1 MTVSMQVSRNE
12 YTGNGATTQYDFT
25 FRIMDKSDLLVQTL
39 DASETITT
47 LTLDADYSVTGVN
60 RYPGGKVVLNT
71 PLPDGYK
78 ISIER
83 SIPVTQETSIRNQ
96 GGFFPEIHEDAFDK
110 LTMLV
115 QQVYGWWSGLA
126 LKKPSWLAN
135 YYDAMNNRIRNLRDP
150 SQAQDAATK
159 GYTDS
164 ADSNL
169 QQQIT
174 DNFQKTLRVPEGSIP
189 VITSVSSRRNSI
201 FGWDSNGKQ
210 IPVFSMTETA
220 DLAIK
225 LASHEPGLGA
235 NLVDLEGAG
244 TVYDA
249 LTRVN
254 VLRFGADPTGRSD
267 SSAAARKARD
277 FAVARGINELY
288 FPAGWDYVCADYIE
302 DIYLP
307 GDDGTVN
314 PAWVGVNGDV
324 NIAPELQYKAKTF
337 CRLPRGMRITG
348 DGKHATRIRGN
359 WNNASSTIPTTI
371 GDVPASAGYGFF
383 WSNNNNKSAAN
394 GHGIVGVTLAQYF
407 VARGGDGIM
416 VESLEDDLII
426 EDCYF
431 SGIFQGA
438 ERCKSHWLEEKRI
451 YAPTIVG
458 GHWLQRNNTQTVS
471 QLPPY
476 PATDAW
482 TLGWCDAWT
491 YGTHHHT
498 QYQGVWGS
506 RHVDGDKFFDN
517 MYFKSRNTLTYANG
531 GRLSNNSNNPASIPK
546 WEGVVGRARVLLSRY
561 GRQINSN
568 GTDFFKSMGEHR
580 TPYYC
585 ATPGGNNVIH
595 DCFLEAIGLVDNRMA
610 AGGGNYFGIAVPD
623 PLNPGQS
630 GIGYMV
636 GVGGIQLANYTTS
649 ARLQHAPLVSSTNRL
664 YGSQQYV
671 NFVKVATDNFE
682 MERRS
687 VWDGSNTTIKY
698 QRNNNDCFS
707 QPIAFSLG
715 GEKLNYSVL
724 SFTPGITIGG
734 VANSSLTG
742 NGYLVKTGRQLV
754 MRCRFT
760 ASSALDL
767 PTGAVKI
774 TGLPYSIPNN
784 IYGISFGFAYCPQL
798 VNSISVFTRVGDV
811 ATEIN
816 LIKDSKG
823 TALDGDDFSTT
834 QAIFLWVEM
843 TATILE

>member
-1 MTVSMQVSRNE
+1 MADNFPQYPATSFDQAVDLTIYASNQLGDVINGDATSVVSTESGDIPTLRKALIDNFYFKNPIQWNPGNTNTVFNQLYVFDTDNINKGWYYAPTATLSNPILMGTTPVGDANWKLYSLVSKETNIEAIARVFGLKKRQVGYLSTATAVDS
-12 YTGNGATTQYDFT
+12 YTILYDENTQTCWYRGGATGTPVNW
-25 FRIMDKSDLLVQTL
+25 IVEDKSLML
-39 DASETITT
+39 TT
-47 LTLDADYSVTGVN
+47 SNGSYILYAGYSG
-60 RYPGGKVVLNT
+60 
-71 PLPDGYK
+71 D
-78 ISIER
+78 
-83 SIPVTQETSIRNQ
+83 
-96 GGFFPEIHEDAFDK
+96 
-110 LTMLV
+110 
-115 QQVYGWWSGLA
+115 
-126 LKKPSWLAN
+126 
-135 YYDAMNNRIRNLRDP
+135 
-150 SQAQDAATK
+150 
-159 GYTDS
+159 
-164 ADSNL
+164 
-169 QQQIT
+169 
-174 DNFQKTLRVPEGSIP
+174 TLRQDLGSI
-189 VITSVSSRRNSI
+189 
-201 FGWDSNGKQ
+201 Q
-210 IPVFSMTETA
+210 
-220 DLAIK
+220 
-225 LASHEPGLGA
+225 PGLGA
-235 NLVDLEGAG
+235 DLVGLEGAG

-254 VLRFGADPTGRSD
+254 VLRFGADPTGQTD

-277 FAVARGINELY
+277 FAVARGINEIY

-438 ERCKSHWLEEKRI
+438 ERCKSHWLEEKRV

-498 QYQGVWGS
+498 QYQGAWGS

-595 DCFLEAIGLVDNRMA
+595 DCFLEAIGLVDNRME

-649 ARLQHAPLVSSTNRL
+649 ARLQHAPLVSSANRL

-671 NFVKVATDNFE
+671 NFVKVATNNFE

-754 MRCRFT
+754 IRCRFT

-774 TGLPYSIPNN
+774 TGLPYSIPSNL
-784 IYGISFGFAYCPQL
+784 YGISFGFAYCPQL
-798 VNSISVFTRVGDV
+798 VNSISVFPRVSDV

>member
-1 MTVSMQVSRNE
+1 M
-12 YTGNGATTQYDFT
+12 ATTDTQQTAQFAAQAAVSAAEAKQYLLSIEQPVIDISESVADAQNAAAAAEMARDQAQGIST
-25 FRIMDKSDLLVQTL
+25 SLVQTIDSQL
-39 DASETITT
+39 SEQEIQFE
-47 LTLDADYSVTGVN
+47 SQMN
-60 RYPGGKVVLNT
+60 
-71 PLPDGYK
+71 
-78 ISIER
+78 IQQSSFESSQSER
-83 SIPVTQETSIRNQ
+83 ESSFEEKSNEFESRFSSQLSTQESTFSESQTDKENRFQQFLLSSGYQFLGDYENGPYVFSELNQYIEYSGNSYRIASASDIGFTTTGTDATSFASDVTHFVLMD
-96 GGFFPEIHEDAFDK
+96 GD
-110 LTMLV
+110 
-115 QQVYGWWSGLA
+115 
-126 LKKPSWLAN
+126 
-135 YYDAMNNRIRNLRDP
+135 
-150 SQAQDAATK
+150 
-159 GYTDS
+159 
-164 ADSNL
+164 
-169 QQQIT
+169 
-174 DNFQKTLRVPEGSIP
+174 TLRQNLGS
-189 VITSVSSRRNSI
+189 N
-201 FGWDSNGKQ
+201 
-210 IPVFSMTETA
+210 
-220 DLAIK
+220 
-225 LASHEPGLGA
+225 EPGLGA
-235 NLVDLEGAG
+235 DLVGLEGAG

-254 VLRFGADPTGRSD
+254 VLRFGADPTGQTD
-267 SSAAARKARD
+267 SSAAVRKARD
-277 FAVARGINELY
+277 FAIARGINELY

-307 GDDGTVN
+307 GDDGTVY
-314 PAWVGVNGDV
+314 PAWAGVSGDV
-324 NIAPELQYKAKTF
+324 NISPEVQYKAKTF

-359 WNNASSTIPTTI
+359 WNNASSTIPTAI

-438 ERCKSHWLEEKRI
+438 ERCKSEWLEEKRV
-451 YAPTIVG
+451 YAPTVVG

-498 QYQGVWGS
+498 QYQGAWGS

-517 MYFKSRNTLTYANG
+517 LYFKSRNTLTYANG

-585 ATPGGNNVIH
+585 ATPGGNNVIR
-595 DCFLEAIGLVDNRMA
+595 DCFLEAVGLVDNRMA
-610 AGGGNYFGIAVPD
+610 AGSGNYFGIAVPD
-623 PLNPGQS
+623 PLNS
-630 GIGYMV
+630 SRAGIGYMA
-636 GVGGIQLANYTTS
+636 GEGGIQLANYTTS
-649 ARLQHAPLVSSTNRL
+649 ARLQHAPLVSVANRL

-671 NFVKVATDNFE
+671 NFVPNNVDNYE

-687 VWDGSNTTIKY
+687 LWDGANTVIKY
-698 QRNNNDCFS
+698 ARFSQYQFS

-715 GEKLNYSVL
+715 GEKFSYSVMT
-724 SFTPGITIGG
+724 FTPILNVGG
-734 VANSSLTG
+734 ADIADVDAI
-742 NGYLVKTGRQLV
+742 GYLIKNGRQLTL
-754 MRCRFT
+754 RCRF
-760 ASSALDL
+760 ASSAEITL
-767 PTGAVKI
+767 PTGTVKVK
-774 TGLPYSIPNN
+774 GLPYSILNN
-784 IYGISFGFAYCPQL
+784 IFGISFGFVYCEQL
-798 VNSISVFTRVGDV
+798 ASELTVFPRVKEIP
-811 ATEIN
+811 TEIA
-816 LIKDSKG
+816 LIKNSRG
-823 TALDGDDFSTT
+823 TPLMASDIKSSAQL
-834 QAIFLWVEM
+834 FLYVEM

>member
-1 MTVSMQVSRNE
+1 MTVSTQVSRNE

-235 NLVDLEGAG
+235 DLVGLEGAG

-277 FAVARGINELY
+277 FAVARGINEIY

-426 EDCYF
+426 EDCHF

-438 ERCKSHWLEEKRI
+438 ERCRSEWLEEKRV

-649 ARLQHAPLVSSTNRL
+649 ARLQHAPLVSVANRL

-671 NFVKVATDNFE
+671 NFVPNSIDNYE

-687 VWDGSNTTIKY
+687 LWDGANTVIKY
-698 QRNNNDCFS
+698 ARYSNYQFS

-715 GEKLNYSVL
+715 GEKFSYSVMT
-724 SFTPGITIGG
+724 FTPILNVGG
-734 VANSSLTG
+734 ADIADVDAI
-742 NGYLVKTGRQLV
+742 GYLIKNGRQLTL
-754 MRCRFT
+754 RCRFT
-760 ASSALDL
+760 RSGEITL
-767 PTGAVKI
+767 PAGAVKVK
-774 TGLPYSIPNN
+774 GLPYSILNN
-784 IYGISFGFAYCPQL
+784 LFGINFGFVYCEQL
-798 VNSISVFTRVGDV
+798 ASELTVFPRVKDTP
-811 ATEIN
+811 TEIALVKN
-816 LIKDSKG
+816 SKG
-823 TALDGDDFSTT
+823 TPLSGADIGKVSSLALF
-834 QAIFLWVEM
+834 VEM

>member
-1 MTVSMQVSRNE
+1 MPFYLTRDPVPSADMRNVFDNAQNLDLALNDITSSFWSDRLGRSRMSWFGLESAFTVKLSDFESRFSTQIAE
-12 YTGNGATTQYDFT
+12 QETTF
-25 FRIMDKSDLLVQTL
+25 
-39 DASETITT
+39 DASQADKENRFQAF
-47 LTLDADYSVTGVN
+47 LDSSGYVFLGDYE
-60 RYPGGKVVLNT
+60 
-71 PLPDGYK
+71 DGPFQF
-78 ISIER
+78 IA
-83 SIPVTQETSIRNQ
+83 RNQ
-96 GGFFPEIHEDAFDK
+96 YIRYNNQYYRLNAATDVGF
-110 LTMLV
+110 TTT
-115 QQVYGWWSGLA
+115 GT
-126 LKKPSWLAN
+126 
-135 YYDAMNNRIRNLRDP
+135 
-150 SQAQDAATK
+150 DAASFTNDVTHFVLMD
-159 GYTDS
+159 GD
-164 ADSNL
+164 
-169 QQQIT
+169 
-174 DNFQKTLRVPEGSIP
+174 TLRQNL
-189 VITSVSSRRNSI
+189 SSNEPG
-201 FGWDSNGKQ
+201 FG
-210 IPVFSMTETA
+210 A
-220 DLAIK
+220 DLV
-225 LASHEPGLGA
+225 G
-235 NLVDLEGAG
+235 LEGDG

-267 SSAAARKARD
+267 SSAAVRKARD

-498 QYQGVWGS
+498 QYQGAWGS

-531 GRLSNNSNNPASIPK
+531 GRMSNNSNNPASIPK
-546 WEGVVGRARVLLSRY
+546 WEGVIGRARVLLSRY

-649 ARLQHAPLVSSTNRL
+649 ARLQHAPLVSVANRL

-671 NFVKVATDNFE
+671 NFVPNSIDNYE
-682 MERRS
+682 LERRS
-687 VWDGSNTTIKY
+687 LWDGANTVIKY
-698 QRNNNDCFS
+698 ARYSNYQFS

-715 GEKLNYSVL
+715 GEKFSYQVMT
-724 SFTPGITIGG
+724 FTPVLNVGGMDITDVG
-734 VANSSLTG
+734 AS
-742 NGYLVKTGRQLV
+742 GYLIKNGRQLTL
-754 MRCRFT
+754 RCRFSKDIGINLT
-760 ASSALDL
+760 S
-767 PTGAVKI
+767 GAVKVR
-774 TGLPYSIPNN
+774 GLPYSILNN
-784 IYGISFGFAYCPQL
+784 IFGISFGFVYCEQI
-798 VNSISVFTRVGDV
+798 ISDLIVFPRVKDIP
-811 ATEIN
+811 TEIS
-816 LIKDSKG
+816 LIKNSRG
-823 TALDGDDFSTT
+823 TPLVASDINSSEQL
-834 QAIFLWVEM
+834 FLYVEM